1 VIVSKFLMPI
11 LLPVIIGPLTF
22 LVMQGLKAL
31 SATIDKLPPTA
42 KRIAVMVVATFL
54 TFLGSWAGVD
64 FNCDPEAAV
73 NCLST
78 IDQDAVKA
86 AVATGL
92 AFVLHLAKQKKG

>member
-1 VIVSKFLMPI
+1 VIVPKF
-11 LLPVIIGPLTF
+11 LLPVVMPVIVGPLTF
-22 LVMQGLKAL
+22 VVMQGLKAL
-31 SATIDKLPPTA
+31 SATIDALPPTA
-42 KRIAVMVVATFL
+42 KRIAVMVVATLL

-92 AFVLHLAKQKKG
+92 AFVLHLAKKKA